1 MSFRLL
7 IGVVLVLVGVF
18 WEDIKNSIPEIP
30 DNKPIITIDTP
41 ENSLVDQWTET
52 CKSIKD
58 PKDRVRLCV
67 FNKVFADR
75 VVGYNADALQINDLY
90 VLAAKEVFG
99 DSIKGKY
106 DKLGPAAQESM
117 VSILGEENHIITE
130 SEKQNLNKAFLAFA
144 WCLNN

>member
-67 FNKVFADR
+67 FNKTFADR
-75 VVGYNADALQINDLY
+75 VVGYDADAQQINDVY
-90 VLAAKEVFG
+90 VLAAKEAFG

-106 DKLGPAAQESM
+106 EKLGPATQGSM
-117 VSILGEENHIITE
+117 VSILGEENHTVVE
-130 SEKQNLNKAFLAFA
+130 SEKQNLNKVFLAFA

>member
-7 IGVVLVLVGVF
+7 IGIVLVFIGVF
-18 WEDIKNSIPEIP
+18 WTDIKNSIPEIP
-30 DNKPIITIDTP
+30 DNKPIIAIDTP
-41 ENSLVDQWTET
+41 EDSLVDQWAET

-75 VVGYNADALQINDLY
+75 VVGYDTDAQQINDVY
-90 VLAAKEVFG
+90 VFAAKEVFG

-106 DKLGPAAQESM
+106 DKLGPVTQESM
-117 VSILGEENHIITE
+117 ASILGKENHIVTE

>member
-1 MSFRLL
+1 MSVRLL

-75 VVGYNADALQINDLY
+75 VVGYNADAQQINDLY

>member
-30 DNKPIITIDTP
+30 DKKLGITIEKPQD
-41 ENSLVDQWTET
+41 SLVEQWTEV
-52 CKSIKD
+52 CKSVKD
-58 PKDRVRLCV
+58 PVDRVKLCV
-67 FNKVFADR
+67 FNKTFADR
-75 VVGYNADALQINDLY
+75 VVGYDADAQQINDVY